1 MRIRNFSQFI
11 PYGIVGR
18 DVVIF
23 PHPDTTNPQL
33 TLRAIA
39 TGMILGALLT
49 PCNIYS
55 GLKIGWT
62 FNMSIT
68 AALLSFAFWKVFE
81 TTAHTRNW
89 GLLENNINQTTA
101 SSAASIISS
110 GLVAPIPALAM
121 LTGEQLPWSLLSV
134 WVFSVSLIGIVVA
147 IGLRQ
152 QMLLRDQLP
161 FPAGVATA
169 ETVKEIY
176 GKGGEA
182 LARVKVLLTAGG
194 IAGLLKF
201 INEAIVTIPKMTVD
215 WAIPLKGILKSTG
228 ISKASL
234 SNLGFVLD
242 PSLLMIGFGAIIG
255 IRAGLSLL
263 IGAILAWGI
272 LGPWVVI
279 QGWIPTEHL
288 PETGY
293 WFGPMVEWLLWPGVT
308 MMVLSSLTSFVCSW
322 RRLFVQTRG
331 DRMSMDNR
339 SIQQNTYE
347 VPRRW
352 FMLGLGVSLVFA
364 VFTQV
369 TFFHISWIL
378 AVFAVLLTFVLAIV
392 AGRVSGETGITP
404 IGAMG
409 KVTQLTFGLLNP
421 GNVTSNLMAGNVT
434 GGAAGQ
440 CADLLHDLKTGLLI
454 GASPRFQALAQ
465 VFGVL
470 TGSLVGSAVY
480 LVLIP
485 DPQTMLLTIEWPA
498 PAVATWKA
506 VAEVFQQGIESIPP
520 GSLMAMLIAGFVG
533 VGMVLL
539 TESLSPHI
547 STWFPSASTMGLAF
561 VIPAWNSLSLFLGA
575 LLGAFLMKYT
585 QTWSERFLMALAAG
599 LVAGESLAGV
609 SSVLLTL
616 LF

>member
-1 MRIRNFSQFI
+1 
-11 PYGIVGR
+11 
-18 DVVIF
+18 
-23 PHPDTTNPQL
+23 
-33 TLRAIA
+33 
-39 TGMILGALLT
+39 
-49 PCNIYS
+49 
-55 GLKIGWT
+55 
-62 FNMSIT
+62 MSIT

-81 TTAHTRNW
+81 TTAHTRSW

-121 LTGEQLPWSLLSV
+121 LTGEQLPWSMLSV

-182 LARVKVLLTAGG
+182 FARVKVLLTAAG
-194 IAGLLKF
+194 IAGLLKG
-201 INEAIVTIPKMTVD
+201 INEAIVTIPKFSVE
-215 WAIPLKGILKSTG
+215 WAMPVKGMLKGAGL
-228 ISKASL
+228 SKISL

-242 PSLLMIGFGAIIG
+242 PSLLMIGFGTIIG
-255 IRAGLSLL
+255 MRAGLSLL

-272 LGPWVVI
+272 IGPWVLI
-279 QGWIPTEHL
+279 EGWIPTEQLHA
-288 PETGY
+288 TGY

-308 MMVLSSLTSFVCSW
+308 MMVMASLTSFVCSW
-322 RRLFVQTRG
+322 RGIISQNLEK
-331 DRMSMDNR
+331 RMNTTIPSF
-339 SIQQNTYE
+339 QQNLSE
-347 VPRRW
+347 VSRRW
-352 FMLGLGVSLVFA
+352 FLSGLGASLVFA
-364 VFTQV
+364 VLTQV
-369 TFFHISWIL
+369 IFFHISWVL

-392 AGRVSGETGITP
+392 AARVSGETGITP

-485 DPQTMLLTIEWPA
+485 DPQTMLLTVEWPA

-547 STWFPSASTMGLAF
+547 SKWFPSASTMGLAF

-575 LLGAFLMKYT
+575 LLGAFLMNYAK
-585 QTWSERFLMALAAG
+585 TWSERFLMALAAG

-609 SSVLLTL
+609 TSILLTI